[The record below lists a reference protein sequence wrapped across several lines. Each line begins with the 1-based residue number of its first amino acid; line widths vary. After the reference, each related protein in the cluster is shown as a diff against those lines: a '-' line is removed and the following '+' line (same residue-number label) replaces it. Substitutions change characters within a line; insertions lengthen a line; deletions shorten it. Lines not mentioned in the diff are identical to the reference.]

1 MQLAKNLKQS
11 HYSQIQTIFNL
22 LKQIIL
28 SNTFCHL
35 TWESLNP
42 AVILLQQ
49 KGAIMNSIELYHM
62 VHHLMLNVAPS
73 VIMMLFQN

>member
-1 MQLAKNLKQS
+1 MQLAKILKQS

-62 VHHLMLNVAPS
+62 VHLMLNVVPS

>member
-28 SNTFCHL
+28 SNTFFHL

-62 VHHLMLNVAPS
+62 VHLMLNVVPS